1 MPKAFGDNRFG
12 SVEVTAGGVGYQRVR
27 AIKEPPKLRLGHWY
41 RIAPDTD
48 TETLGR
54 CMDNLPGG
62 RATMRLRWGATVIVQ
77 RTAVLPV

>member
-1 MPKAFGDNRFG
+1 MARSFAGNRFG
-12 SVEVTAGGVGYQRVR
+12 GLDGDGSQRVKY
-27 AIKEPPKLRLGHWY
+27 KEPPKLRLGHWY